1 MIRCGH
7 CGGQHATVAAVRA
20 CSAPAATAAP
30 AAEGFATGLF
40 GAGLFDAGLLD
51 AGPPDARAIGPLDQ
65 QASAWAWPVLAG
77 PEALGRNVVVGPGQA
92 APEPWSVAERL
103 VIDNRTELA
112 TVLDVLRDRAH
123 RRVRSVLEL
132 HLDLEGALDAVEER
146 PPYSLGPGFSFD
158 LEVLHHLV
166 WSNSVDARDPTR
178 PVWPWRD
185 AALTLGATPATEAD
199 VTLLDGRPAW
209 VDGGPVRFVDL
220 VDGHPVVHRV
230 SVEHGV
236 THPVRVQ
243 RAPTG
248 AGGRPS
254 FGGHPPQRR

>member
-20 CSAPAATAAP
+20 CSAPGGDRGPCRRGPRGRPVRRWA
-30 AAEGFATGLF
+30 F
-40 GAGLFDAGLLD
+40 D
-51 AGPPDARAIGPLDQ
+51 AGPPDARPIGPPDRQ
-65 QASAWAWPVLAG
+65 TGAWSWPVLAG

-92 APEPWSVAERL
+92 APEPWSGADRL
-103 VIDNRTELA
+103 VIDDRTELA
-112 TVLDVLRDRAH
+112 TILDVLRERAH

-132 HLDLEGALDAVEER
+132 HLDLDGALDAVEER

-166 WSNSVDARDPTR
+166 WSNSVDARDPAR

-199 VTLLDGRPAW
+199 VTL
-209 VDGGPVRFVDL
+209 
-220 VDGHPVVHRV
+220 
-230 SVEHGV
+230 
-236 THPVRVQ
+236 
-243 RAPTG
+243 PT
-248 AGGRPS
+248 GGRPGS
-254 FGGHPPQRR
+254 TAGRCGSSTWSTGTPSCTASASSTGHSPRSGPTRPLRSWRPTRLRRSPTSAAAAG